1 LERLARFGRFS
12 VSLLKTF
19 GSENCLK
26 NSSAIIVDKAY
37 SNAKIQ
43 QEMGWRPVYSLEET
57 IRYMITVSQKKDESE
72 RQDHLA
78 YGGL

>member
-1 LERLARFGRFS
+1 M
-12 VSLLKTF
+12 
-19 GSENCLK
+19 
-26 NSSAIIVDKAY
+26 VDKAY
-37 SNAKIQ
+37 NNAKIQ
-43 QEMGWRPVYSLEET
+43 QERGWRPVYSLEET